1 MSLSDDFQE
10 HLVGRAIGL
19 PWHWLLLTLALTVLG
34 TLAGHAWEQRRG
46 LAQLVAMSNER
57 LELYGATLEAEV
69 SRFAYLPRLLA
80 IDEEVIHALSG
91 PNDGSAHARAS
102 RKLSRLAGR
111 TGASELF
118 IVSTGGVLLATSRT
132 PMAGEASDTGMLP
145 DVGRA
150 ITEGS
155 SGFFAFNPRQGSSD
169 YFVVQAISAGGPVQG
184 FAVVRINLAPL
195 ETTWANLGARSL
207 SEKVLVVDNEQ
218 LALLSSEQAWRHRSL
233 LWTDASAPGSPV
245 QEHARPDR
253 GLEPLRLQLRSD
265 LPAGARTVN
274 VYSEAGAPSLVRV
287 LQETDVLSLGVRLM
301 ALSDPSEVWQ
311 QAQWA
316 AWGGGSAGASLGVLV
331 LYLSHRQRTLR
342 QMAAVRDELED
353 LVDERTLQLQ
363 QANLQLQGQIAERI
377 KAQDELI
384 QASRLAALGQMSAEI
399 SHEIN
404 QPLTALR
411 AMSKNTIR
419 FFELGRTDAA
429 LENLNAIGGLVDR
442 MERVA
447 RQLKSF
453 VRKAPTGALQASLH
467 DAVTS
472 VTSMLA
478 HRLNAEG
485 VEVRI
490 HADVRAQV
498 EGDRD
503 RLEQV
508 LLNLCTN
515 AIDAMAGCPVRTL
528 SIATRSTARSWVVSV
543 SDTGVGIDEEGMK
556 RLFEP
561 FYTTKPAGAG
571 LGLGLVIAANIVREF
586 GSTLHA
592 RRQEIGMVFE
602 FELAPAYNGRS
613 THV

>member
-1 MSLSDDFQE
+1 MSFSDDL
-10 HLVGRAIGL
+10 HKHRLGRAIGL
-19 PWHWLLLTLALTVLG
+19 PWHWLLLTLALTALG
-34 TLAGHAWEQRRG
+34 ALAGHAWEQRRG
-46 LAQLVAMSNER
+46 LGQLVAMSNER

-80 IDEEVIHALSG
+80 IDDEVIHALSG
-91 PNDGSAHARAS
+91 MQSGAARAQAS

-118 IVSTGGVLLATSRT
+118 IVSTRGVLLATSRG
-132 PMAGEASDTGMLP
+132 PMADEASDTGMLP

-150 ITEGS
+150 ITDGS
-155 SGFFAFNPRQGSSD
+155 SGFFAFNPGQGSSD
-169 YFVVQAISAGGPVQG
+169 YFVVQAITAAGPVQG

-218 LALLSSEQAWRHRSL
+218 LALLSSEQAWRHRTL
-233 LWTDASAPGSPV
+233 RWLEASATGSPLQEQARSDQGV
-245 QEHARPDR
+245 Q
-253 GLEPLRLQLRSD
+253 PLSLQLKRT
-265 LPAGARTVN
+265 LPAGARIVTVT
-274 VYSEAGAPSLVRV
+274 SEAGVPSLVRV

-301 ALSDPSEVWQ
+301 ALSDPSDVWQ

-316 AWGGGSAGASLGVLV
+316 AWGGGSAGASFGVLV

-342 QMAAVRDELED
+342 QMAAVRDELEH

-363 QANLQLQGQIAERI
+363 QANVQLQGQIAERI
-377 KAQDELI
+377 KAQDDLI

-411 AMSKNTIR
+411 AMSQNTIR

-429 LENLNAIGGLVDR
+429 IKNLNAISGLVDR

-453 VRKAPTGALQASLH
+453 VRKAPSRAAQVSLH
-467 DAVTS
+467 DVVTS
-472 VTSMLA
+472 VASMLA
-478 HRLNAEG
+478 HRLSDEG

-490 HADVRAQV
+490 HADLRAEV
-498 EGDRD
+498 DSDRD

-515 AIDAMAGCPVRTL
+515 AIDAMAGCPVRIL
-528 SIATRSTARSWVVSV
+528 SIATRSTARTWIVEVG
-543 SDTGVGIDEEGMK
+543 DTGIGVDEEGM
-556 RLFEP
+556 RHLFEP

-592 RRQEIGMVFE
+592 RRREIGMVFE
-602 FELAPAYNGRS
+602 FELASAHNGSS
-613 THV
+613 TDV